1 MEERP
6 GLMSYDEAGEWL
18 DEVAE
23 SLPEE
28 LFHELN
34 GGIVLLRQAQLSPEA
49 EGRDLY
55 TLGLYHNE
63 PYGMGRYISIYYGSF
78 VRVYAGHSRE
88 EQKQG
93 LAELLRHEL
102 THHIESLAGVR
113 DLEVKDE
120 LFMEN
125 FKKKRRNKDGAK

>member
-1 MEERP
+1 MEERER
-6 GLMSYDEAGEWL
+6 LMSYDEAGEWL

-23 SLPEE
+23 GLPEE

-34 GGIVLLRQAQLSPEA
+34 GGIVLLKEVRLSPEA
-49 EGRDLY
+49 TGHDLY

-63 PYGMGRYISIYYGSF
+63 PFGMGRYISIFYGSF
-78 VRVYAGHSRE
+78 VQAYAGRSRE

-120 LFMEN
+120 QFIEE
-125 FKKKRRNKDGAK
+125 FKRKRKKKK